1 MTVADARVTTDALHA
16 AVTWIVGDATSVLDL
31 GAGTG
36 ALTDVLVRLDL
47 DVTAVDPIEEMVE
60 ELEIRVP
67 GAPRILGTAE
77 DLPVAD
83 RSVDAV
89 IVGRA
94 WQWFQPARAVP
105 EIARV
110 LRPGGALGLVWS
122 RRDLRSAWMREVAA
136 LLGADPDVGDGGDV
150 VRIGAPFGPV
160 EERRFDSMRR
170 LTRAAFLD
178 LVRVRPDIRARPAAD
193 RHERLVALETL
204 LLTHPD
210 IAGAVE
216 LAVPYVTHAY
226 RATL

>member
-1 MTVADARVTTDALHA
+1 MTVADARVTTDAMHEA
-16 AVTWIVGDATSVLDL
+16 ITWIVGDATSVLDL

-36 ALTDVLVRLDL
+36 ALTEVLARLDL
-47 DVTAVDPIEEMVE
+47 EVTAVDPIEEMLE

-67 GAPRILGTAE
+67 GVPRMLGTAE
-77 DLPVAD
+77 DLPIAD

-94 WQWFQPARAVP
+94 WEWFQPARVVP

-110 LRPGGALGLVWS
+110 LRPGGVLGLVWS
-122 RRDLRSAWMREVAA
+122 RRDPRSEWMREVAA
-136 LLGADPDVGDGGDV
+136 LLGVEPDVGEA

-160 EERRFDSMRR
+160 DERRFDSMRR
-170 LTRAAFLD
+170 MTRAAFLE
-178 LVRVRPDIRARPAAD
+178 LVRSQPGVRARPASD

-210 IAGAVE
+210 VAGAVE
-216 LAVPYVTHAY
+216 LAVPYVTYAF
-226 RATL
+226 RATLRT